1 MSCRRDRISL
11 ESPPRPPRPPSHHNP
26 TPTHCLTSSQLTPT
40 CTLTP
45 TRPHAPC
52 APSPQRLG
60 LSPWR
65 GPCACRRV
73 RAVEHVGH
81 HDWPLLV
88 PAARRPHRQPVCRT
102 GVEPRTSRPHTGLLL
117 ICCSHV
123 WASPWTPNPNPR
135 LGQVIRAKGAD
146 AHPRGDRQGA
156 RRRQRAQAG
165 RLCPNPE
172 TPNPDPDY

>member
-1 MSCRRDRISL
+1 MSSRRDRISL

-45 TRPHAPC
+45 TRPHASC
-52 APSPQRLG
+52 APSPRRLG

-88 PAARRPHRQPVCRT
+88 PAARRPHRQPVCHT

-117 ICCSHV
+117 TRVMGSATHTCGPC
-123 WASPWTPNPNPR
+123 R
-135 LGQVIRAKGAD
+135 GQVIRAKGAD

-165 RLCPNPE
+165 RLCPQS
-172 TPNPDPDY
+172 